1 MMAVKIV
8 VVGSVQL
15 PFGVEFPPL
24 EAPKYGWDQYPGLA
38 GAELVERCWRA
49 EIVVLLTSNIV
60 VDRAMLEKV
69 PRLQLLITVGDAAGR
84 LDQGAAYEQGVEL
97 LAFPDALAS
106 ETGGAQELCSRIV
119 RAIDHYLG
127 SLERRGGLS

>member
-1 MMAVKIV
+1 MAVKIV
-8 VVGSVQL
+8 VVGSAQL
-15 PFGVEFPPL
+15 PSGVEFPPL
-24 EAPKYGWDQYPGLA
+24 EAPKYGWEQCPRLA

-49 EIVVLLTSNIV
+49 EIVVLLASNIV
-60 VDRAMLEKV
+60 VDRAMLDRM

-84 LDQGAAYEQGVEL
+84 LDQGAASEQGVEL

-106 ETGGAQELCSRIV
+106 EPGGAQELCSRIV

-127 SLERRGGLS
+127 SLERGGDQS